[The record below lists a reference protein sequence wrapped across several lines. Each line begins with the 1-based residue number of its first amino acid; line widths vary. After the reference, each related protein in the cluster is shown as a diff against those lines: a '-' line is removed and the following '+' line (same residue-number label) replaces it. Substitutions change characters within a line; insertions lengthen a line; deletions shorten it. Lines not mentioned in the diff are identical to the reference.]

1 MQDNTN
7 TVDDKNSVHP
17 GTHGGRVL
25 WEQGLAHQRNCH
37 ASAVTVKL
45 YGLNK
50 HYEWNRIAQ
59 ATLVAMNVELGN
71 YNVECSSANDPTAAC
86 TAFQSAA
93 QTSAIC

>member
-45 YGLNK
+45 
-50 HYEWNRIAQ
+50 
-59 ATLVAMNVELGN
+59 
-71 YNVECSSANDPTAAC
+71 
-86 TAFQSAA
+86 
-93 QTSAIC
+93 